1 MYIGGYT
8 QAHLTLW
15 VRRMV
20 GSGGNVTT
28 QEVGTGTYLI
38 LFILVILQSL
48 VNSLIS
54 IARKREREGEK
65 ARETEKCVMSVMLL
79 TIKIRQPV
87 WWHIYSKIMVCLLL

>member
-1 MYIGGYT
+1 MHIGGYT

-28 QEVGTGTYLI
+28 QEVGTYLI

-54 IARKREREGEK
+54 IARKRERE
-65 ARETEKCVMSVMLL
+65 RERKPERQRSV
-79 TIKIRQPV
+79 
-87 WWHIYSKIMVCLLL
+87 